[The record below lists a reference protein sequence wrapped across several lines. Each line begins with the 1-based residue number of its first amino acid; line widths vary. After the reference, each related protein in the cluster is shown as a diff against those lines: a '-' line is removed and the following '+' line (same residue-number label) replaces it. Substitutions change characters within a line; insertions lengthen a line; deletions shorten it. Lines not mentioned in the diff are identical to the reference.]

1 MFRLRHE
8 FQLSKICN
16 YGNYGYIP
24 HFNSVYEAA
33 MFSSIF
39 EVKQKTLQRVLV
51 LNLVE
56 ISKDF
61 PI

>member
-1 MFRLRHE
+1 
-8 FQLSKICN
+8 
-16 YGNYGYIP
+16 
-24 HFNSVYEAA
+24 
-33 MFSSIF
+33 MFSSIL

>member
-1 MFRLRHE
+1 
-8 FQLSKICN
+8 
-16 YGNYGYIP
+16 
-24 HFNSVYEAA
+24 